1 MKVQT
6 IYETM
11 LSFCLKC
18 RKNTENKNPK
28 VATTK
33 NRRIKLLS
41 KCSVSNTKK
50 SKYIKEQKARELLS
64 SLEIRTPL
72 SYIFLL
78 GRFYFVLK
86 V

>member
-6 IYETM
+6 IDETM

-33 NRRIKLLS
+33 NRRIILLS

-72 SYIFLL
+72 SHIFLL
-78 GRFYFVLK
+78 GSILF
-86 V
+86 